1 MTQGNFSFAA
11 RDVRGAPNTM
21 VLTVDTLMDGVVG
34 AVRGMS
40 LSSPSSL
47 SSSGSQL
54 SPCGSSAAPTLKGK
68 NAPCTHNSWDNV
80 RVIKGQVTL
89 RCRLC
94 QLQWRTHVDA
104 VWRKRKCGFFNTA
117 QGCSLGARCT
127 KIHMHAKKQSLEE
140 RVERHGDGVRSTVPV
155 ESFKEETV
163 GVPSEEVPERAPAR
177 SAQPARSAK
186 PQTLP
191 TKVNYSRPCV
201 HNSWDN
207 VRVKKGMVTLRC
219 RVCQEQWKRN
229 VADVERCT
237 AFPDCPMGDAC
248 TKVHMHVFK
257 MSLEERQQEHPDL
270 VAAVPAAVAPVVEA
284 ARVEVFSRGVPLNW
298 PTAPLVEGVQAW
310 YDSTACYSNVASW
323 AGATLVQGTSM
334 PIPSGPLVL
343 KLTSVDP
350 SLCAMVHA
358 VHSGAFSTALEMHG
372 WVRVQTA
379 PMPRIGAQEAVMH
392 SFAVKPSLLPN
403 GMFSLP
409 SAEGNVMCSVFVSF
423 QQPLTKPKN
432 VPAAAAAAPMPAPK
446 VQYIEREDIYGNDRG
461 MGGRSPSHT
470 SAAGTS
476 VTGMSASQTQLSI
489 SASASEC
496 STEDD
501 HHSESEKTPTA
512 SRGRSHARGGRQS
525 PRGSTPDAHSSDDD
539 CDSDHDAA
547 AQRSSSC
554 PPVLCHK

>member
-1 MTQGNFSFAA
+1 ME
-11 RDVRGAPNTM
+11 GAELGP
-21 VLTVDTLMDGVVG
+21 VG
-34 AVRGMS
+34 AGVCADADVSTYDASSVLEVSGTSGMS
-40 LSSPSSL
+40 GMSGTT
-47 SSSGSQL
+47 SSSTDV
-54 SPCGSSAAPTLKGK
+54 APRRIGVASRGK

-117 QGCSLGARCT
+117 QGCSLGEACP

-140 RVERHGDGVRSTVPV
+140 RVERHGDGVLSAVQPAV
-155 ESFKEETV
+155 ERV
-163 GVPSEEVPERAPAR
+163 EEVDTEAHNTRACDTP
-177 SAQPARSAK
+177 
-186 PQTLP
+186 
-191 TKVNYSRPCV
+191 PCP
-201 HNSWDN
+201 HNAWNS
-207 VRVKKGMVTLRC
+207 VRAKKGTVTLRC
-219 RVCQEQWKRN
+219 GVC
-229 VADVERCT
+229 VALWRCRL
-237 AFPDCPMGDAC
+237 AHVDRCRDFPECALGEAC
-248 TKVHMHVFK
+248 TKVHMHVVK
-257 MSLEERQQEHPDL
+257 VADRVQGGGGGAACGAAGEEPQIR
-270 VAAVPAAVAPVVEA
+270 ASTAPAAAPQHSI
-284 ARVEVFSRGVPLNW
+284 EVFSCGLPQNW
-298 PTAPLVEGVQAW
+298 RTVPLVEGVQAW

-358 VHSGAFSTALEMHG
+358 VHSGAFSTSLEMHG

-392 SFAVKPSLLPN
+392 SFAVKPSQLPN

-409 SAEGNVMCSVFVSF
+409 SAENNVMCSVFVSF
-423 QQPLTKPKN
+423 GAT
-432 VPAAAAAAPMPAPK
+432 VEAPTATGM
-446 VQYIEREDIYGNDRG
+446 QYLERSDIYGNCRVAKASSY
-461 MGGRSPSHT
+461 RSQTSHT
-470 SAAGTS
+470 SAVASAES
-476 VTGMSASQTQLSI
+476 VHMSMSASQTQLSI

-539 CDSDHDAA
+539 CDSDHDAS

-554 PPVLCHK
+554 PPALRSVA